1 MAKIKINKLPEGFEL
16 IDGKIQESKTMKE
29 GGESYTTGDQA
40 NYGLVTT
47 PQSYYGSTNFNNS
60 RDENVRYSLSSV
72 PRDNANVE
80 AEGGETVLTDLNDD
94 GTFGLY
100 NINGPRHSKGGVPMF
115 LPEQSFIFSDTPK
128 LKFGKEEMAELDIT
142 GDRKTPAK
150 LSKRFELNDF
160 YGELGSQYADNIS
173 SLSAELMLKKN
184 MNDLS
189 KLAFMQ
195 ESKKNFADGVPLAS
209 HPYLVSIG
217 EDPIEFTAKV
227 EEISRQQAQE
237 QTLAALPV
245 DQQEQIM
252 MLQQFMEQAQ
262 QQEGNPQ
269 GNVGPR
275 EQMAMQAEPGS
286 FEAMEAAYGTEVKKY
301 QKAGETG
308 KEYAERNG
316 RTWDPKLKNPTYNK
330 KDKMWEYEDGTPSIP
345 KNKAIQ
351 MAMSQTLPGPDYYI
365 SETETE
371 TTTANNNQT
380 ETVATESVDIK
391 EGDDTADGTFKN
403 PYEGIPGQ
411 EENAAKLEQYRKDG
425 YELSVVDGKI
435 RAYLPYQSKFSD
447 ESKVVVQDI
456 EGIGTGETTIIS
468 EDNQAQGAVLDASP
482 IGSYRPGI
490 YSGGN
495 RPEKQ
500 GVIYQNQIVD
510 GVYDPN
516 IDPDTST
523 PVYAYGSDKLKSA
536 EGEADFM
543 NRWGDVADPN
553 SPMYIEGFDYSKPG
567 NDPQWKEFQVLAEET
582 RRQEAK
588 ELGIPYVAHFKKK
601 GDKGYEQGQG
611 FDGALGMHTFNTPR
625 LDVDFT
631 SSDEQFMD
639 LPVETPGT
647 DPVPDPVTTPP
658 AEAEWWKQDENN
670 LNTLMGIKDELFLPW
685 APELEDQKIDY
696 VLDDYTG
703 RVNANNASL
712 NTMASALGAYG
723 PQALARSN
731 VFGKTLDAN
740 AKAINQVNSNNV
752 KTMNQVAT
760 LQPQLDMKVDQLNA
774 AKDTKLYDDT
784 VTTLQNA
791 QNFTNWKT
799 AKSNE
804 LYNAGITNAANT
816 ANMNDLYNYYD
827 INPQAAGRV
836 QWGDNG
842 RDLYKDSQK
851 PRVDDFKDFYT
862 DLQGQFPDQELNLND
877 TLKTWM
883 TLSSGNTNSSP
894 ITKQKNEAA
903 NNGLTGYSGSNV
915 QITRRHG
922 GGTKKMKKWAL
933 PFYSGKMGA

>member
-1 MAKIKINKLPEGFEL
+1 LE
-16 IDGKIQESKTMKE
+16 
-29 GGESYTTGDQA
+29 
-40 NYGLVTT
+40 
-47 PQSYYGSTNFNNS
+47 
-60 RDENVRYSLSSV
+60 
-72 PRDNANVE
+72 
-80 AEGGETVLTDLNDD
+80 
-94 GTFGLY
+94 
-100 NINGPRHSKGGVPMF
+100 
-115 LPEQSFIFSDTPK
+115 
-128 LKFGKEEMAELDIT
+128 
-142 GDRKTPAK
+142 
-150 LSKRFELNDF
+150 
-160 YGELGSQYADNIS
+160 
-173 SLSAELMLKKN
+173 
-184 MNDLS
+184 
-189 KLAFMQ
+189 
-195 ESKKNFADGVPLAS
+195 
-209 HPYLVSIG
+209 
-217 EDPIEFTAKV
+217 
-227 EEISRQQAQE
+227 
-237 QTLAALPV
+237 
-245 DQQEQIM
+245 
-252 MLQQFMEQAQ
+252 
-262 QQEGNPQ
+262 
-269 GNVGPR
+269 
-275 EQMAMQAEPGS
+275 
-286 FEAMEAAYGTEVKKY
+286 
-301 QKAGETG
+301 
-308 KEYAERNG
+308 
-316 RTWDPKLKNPTYNK
+316 
-330 KDKMWEYEDGTPSIP
+330 
-345 KNKAIQ
+345 
-351 MAMSQTLPGPDYYI
+351 
-365 SETETE
+365 
-371 TTTANNNQT
+371 
-380 ETVATESVDIK
+380 

>member
-16 IDGKIQESKTMKE
+16 VDGKIQESQNMKH

-40 NYGLVTT
+40 GYGLVTT
-47 PQSYYGSTNFNNS
+47 PQSYYGNTNFNNS
-60 RDENVRYSLSSV
+60 NDENVRFSLSAV

-142 GDRKTPAK
+142 GDKKTPAK
-150 LSKRFELNDF
+150 LSNRFDLNEF

-184 MNDLS
+184 MSDLS

-195 ESKKNFADGVPLAS
+195 ESKKSFADGVPLAA

-227 EEISRQQAQE
+227 EEISQKQAQE
-237 QTLAALPV
+237 QTIAALPV
-245 DQQEQIM
+245 EQQEQIM
-252 MLQQFMEQAQ
+252 MLQQFMQQAQ
-262 QQEGNPQ
+262 EQKGNPQ

-275 EQMAMQAEPGS
+275 EQMAMQSAPGS
-286 FEAMEAAYGTEVKKY
+286 FEAMEAAYGTEIKKY
-301 QKAGETG
+301 QDGSETG
-308 KEYAERNG
+308 DFVGGEGSLN
-316 RTWDPKLKNPTYNK
+316 PKYDVDEKTVDVN
-330 KDKMWEYEDGTPSIP
+330 
-345 KNKAIQ
+345 
-351 MAMSQTLPGPDYYI
+351 
-365 SETETE
+365 E
-371 TTTANNNQT
+371 TT
-380 ETVATESVDIK
+380 VDIK
-391 EGDDTADGTFKN
+391 EGDDTADGTFTN
-403 PYEGIPGQ
+403 PYKGIPGQ
-411 EENAAKLEQYRKDG
+411 EANAAKLEQYRTDG
-425 YELSVVDGKI
+425 YELSVVNGRI

-447 ESKVVVQDI
+447 ETKVVVQDI
-456 EGIGTGETTIIS
+456 DGIGEGETTVIS
-468 EDNQAQGAVLDASP
+468 KDNQAQGDVLDASP

-495 RPEKQ
+495 RPKEQ
-500 GVIYQNQIVD
+500 GAIYQNQVVD
-510 GVYDPN
+510 GVYKPEIKKDEK
-516 IDPDTST
+516 SG
-523 PVYAYGSDKLKSA
+523 VYAYGSAKLKSE

-543 NRWGDVADPN
+543 NRWGDVTEQ
-553 SPMYIEGFDYSKPG
+553 IEGFDYSKPA
-567 NDPQWKEFQVLAEET
+567 NDPQWKQFQILAEET
-582 RRQEAK
+582 RKAESK
-588 ELGIPYVAHFKKK
+588 KLGIPYVAHFKKK
-601 GDKGYEQGQG
+601 GDKGYVVGED

-639 LPVETPGT
+639 LPSKPEITP
-647 DPVPDPVTTPP
+647 VIKEEPP
-658 AEAEWWKQDENN
+658 AKAEWWKQDENN
-670 LNTLMGIKDELFLPW
+670 LNTLMGIEDELFLPW

-752 KTMNQVAT
+752 KTMNQVAS
-760 LQPQLDMKVDQLNA
+760 LQPQLDMQIDRANA

-784 VTTLQNA
+784 TVSLQNA
-791 QNFTNWKT
+791 QNFSNWKA

-804 LYNAGITNAANT
+804 LYNAGITGAANT

-836 QWGDNG
+836 EWGENG
-842 RDLYKDSQK
+842 RDLYKNDNPDRQK
-851 PRVDDFKDFYT
+851 AYLDAIV
-862 DLQGQFPDQELNLND
+862 
-877 TLKTWM
+877 TLKKNLPGQEITND
-883 TLSSGNTNSSP
+883 LINNYLGNANQNTGNQ
-894 ITKQKNEAA
+894 TVGMNEAA
-903 NNGLTGYSGSNV
+903 NNELTGYSGSNV
-915 QITRRHG
+915 QITREGKQG
-922 GGTKKMKKWAL
+922 GEQIKKWAM